1 VTHELL
7 DLLNLFDPIG
17 LEETNAQAALL
28 RRVDTKYV
36 LRPDQLQALL
46 PAWVDDYR
54 VLEIEGARSSHY
66 HSVYYDTPGLAL
78 YRAHHAGA
86 SSRVKF
92 RLREYT
98 ESNLSY
104 YEVKIRSNKG
114 ITDKQR
120 SRMRETQSLEEH
132 LEHSVQQHPR
142 HLQGELVQETL
153 QIDYDR
159 ITLVA
164 KTGSE
169 RVTID
174 RNLHFSAEGRSVLLD
189 DRIIVEVKQERGKRT
204 SLDRQMRSIGI
215 KPGSISK
222 YCLGILQLYPE
233 AKRNRFKLPM
243 RILDKQLRTNGIDA
257 SGGRGH

>member
-1 VTHELL
+1 V
-7 DLLNLFDPIG
+7 
-17 LEETNAQAALL
+17 
-28 RRVDTKYV
+28 
-36 LRPDQLQALL
+36 
-46 PAWVDDYR
+46 
-54 VLEIEGARSSHY
+54 RSSHY
-66 HSVYYDTPGLAL
+66 HSIYYDTPSLAL

-142 HLQGELVQETL
+142 FLNGEPVQETL

-174 RNLHFSAEGRSVLLD
+174 RNLRYTTKERSMSLD
-189 DRIIVEVKQERGKRT
+189 DRIIIEVKQERGKRT
-204 SLDRQMRSIGI
+204 LLDQQMRSIGVR
-215 KPGSISK
+215 PGSISK

-243 RILDKQLRTNGIDA
+243 RILDKQLRLHGIAA
-257 SGGRGH
+257 SGGGGH